1 MVDAALWA
9 ASFALFV
16 LSLLFSWGPQ
26 PPSPNVS
33 WFDKV
38 WHGVGYG
45 ALTGTLLLAAVWRP
59 GRGRGRFPR
68 AALRIAL
75 LVLALAWLTEALQAP
90 FHRDIEVLDAEA
102 DLAGVL
108 FGFLAWR
115 VIFRQWRR
123 APWSSAV

>member
-26 PPSPNVS
+26 PPSPNLS

-90 FHRDIEVLDAEA
+90 FHRDVEVLDAEA

-108 FGFLAWR
+108 FGFLAWS